1 MLKRLSVALLLTAV
15 ALSAAAQSEKKGANG
30 GDVIVM
36 EGHPIEFVSKGQE
49 IIFYILDEDG
59 KSPAATAGLTGRA
72 VIQDAGKTT
81 VVNLS
86 RRAKQVR
93 RTAQMPLGSKARVVF
108 TAKVLGHN
116 LRHDSQRTEEC
127 HYDHRSCLLGARPL
141 QSVRACCNACW
152 QSHSP

>member
-1 MLKRLSVALLLTAV
+1 MLKRFSVALFLTAV
-15 ALSAAAQSEKKGANG
+15 ALSAAAQSGKKGANG

-49 IIFYILDEDG
+49 IVFYILDEDG

-86 RRAKQVR
+86 PAEPNKFVGQL
-93 RTAQMPLGSKARVVF
+93 QMPLGSKARVVF

-116 LRHDSQRTEEC
+116 LQ
-127 HYDHRSCLLGARPL
+127 ARFTT
-141 QSVRACCNACW
+141 N
-152 QSHSP
+152 